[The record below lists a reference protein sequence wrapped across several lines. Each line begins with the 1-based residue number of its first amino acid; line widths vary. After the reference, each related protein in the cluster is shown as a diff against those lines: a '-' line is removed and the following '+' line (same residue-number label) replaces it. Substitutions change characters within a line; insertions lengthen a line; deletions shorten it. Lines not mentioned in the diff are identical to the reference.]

1 MRKLSELVK
10 VLPGYPFRGK
20 IDHDPVGDARAV
32 QMKDVSDTGRVE
44 WEELVRTELKGRRKP
59 DWLQPGDVL
68 FLVRGNKNFAV
79 HLDEVPFPAVISPH
93 FLLLKVKRN
102 AKLLPAFLA
111 WQINQAPAQRYLDAS
126 AEGTVQRS
134 IRKGVLEDL
143 PLVVPDLETQHVVV
157 SYAQAARSEA
167 EAYME
172 LIANRERELR
182 VVASKILNPDSV
194 DTSTRS

>member
-1 MRKLSELVK
+1 MHKLSDLVK
-10 VLPGYPFRGK
+10 ALPGYPFRGK
-20 IDHDPVGDARAV
+20 IDHNPSGDARAI
-32 QMKDVSDTGRVE
+32 QMKDVSEAGGIK
-44 WEELVRTELKGRRKP
+44 WGGLVQTELKGRRKP

-79 HLDEVPFPAVISPH
+79 HLDEVPFPVVISPH

-111 WQINQAPAQRYLDAS
+111 WQINQAPAQRYMDAS

-143 PLVVPDLETQHVVV
+143 PLVVPDLDTQQLVVN
-157 SYAQAARSEA
+157 YAQAARSEA

-182 VVASKILNPDSV
+182 VVASKILTPDSV

>member
-1 MRKLSELVK
+1 MCKLSELVK

-20 IDHDPVGDARAV
+20 IDHAPYGEARAV
-32 QMKDVSDTGRVE
+32 QMKDVSESGGVE
-44 WEELVRTELKGRRKP
+44 WDELVRTELKGRRKP

-68 FLVRGNKNFAV
+68 FLVRGDKNFAV

-102 AKLLPAFLA
+102 AKLLSSFLA

-143 PLVVPDLETQHVVV
+143 SLVVPDLETQHVVV
-157 SYAQAARSEA
+157 NYAQAARSEA
-167 EAYME
+167 EVYME
-172 LIANRERELR
+172 LIASRERELR
-182 VVASKILNPDSV
+182 AVASKILNPDSV

>member
-1 MRKLSELVK
+1 MRKLSDLTK
-10 VLPGYPFRGK
+10 TLPGYPFRGK
-20 IDHDPVGDARAV
+20 IDHVSSGDTRV
-32 QMKDVSDTGRVE
+32 IQMKDVSDTGRVD
-44 WEELVRTELKGRRKP
+44 WDELVRTELKGRRKP
-59 DWLQPGDVL
+59 DFLEPGDIL
-68 FLVRGNKNFAV
+68 FLVRGNHNFAV
-79 HLDEVPFPAVISPH
+79 HLDEAPFPTVISPH

-102 AKLLPAFLA
+102 AELLPAFLA

-143 PLVVPDLETQHVVV
+143 PLVVPDLETQRLVVN
-157 SYAQAARSEA
+157 YAQAARSEA

-172 LIANRERELR
+172 LIANRERELK